1 MAFRAGATLALPP
14 GLLPSVTDSAWFAG
28 SGAIDEDAALAA
40 LEAAYDQQV
49 RACVSLSICKFLAK
63 STEQVKN

>member
-1 MAFRAGATLALPP
+1 M
-14 GLLPSVTDSAWFAG
+14 TDSAWFAG